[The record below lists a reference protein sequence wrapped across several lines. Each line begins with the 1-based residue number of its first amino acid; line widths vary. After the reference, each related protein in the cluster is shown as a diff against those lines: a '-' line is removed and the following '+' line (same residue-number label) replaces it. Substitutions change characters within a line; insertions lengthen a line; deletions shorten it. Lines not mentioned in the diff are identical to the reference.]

1 MVLDA
6 LNVGIL
12 MMGRRPE
19 DEVEKA
25 VQEFVTGTAC
35 WA

>member
-19 DEVEKA
+19 DEVERRSRSLSP
-25 VQEFVTGTAC
+25 GTAC